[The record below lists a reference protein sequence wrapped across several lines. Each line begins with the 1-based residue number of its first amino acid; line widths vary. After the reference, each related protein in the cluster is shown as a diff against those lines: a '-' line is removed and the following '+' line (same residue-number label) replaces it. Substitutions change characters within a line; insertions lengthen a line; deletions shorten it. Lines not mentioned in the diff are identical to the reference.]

1 MCNDSGSRG
10 TSLLQRVKRRV
21 SEELSVPPRTAKERF
36 RHELKYLISYAQKAD
51 LNVRMAPLLGLDKH
65 ASNGGYMIRSL
76 YFDDYWNTAY
86 QGKSRRCAAAQ
97 EIPYSHLRLQR
108 PRDQTGTQTQ
118 KRQLDL

>member
-1 MCNDSGSRG
+1 MFNDGGNRG

-21 SEELSVPPRTAKERF
+21 SEELSVPPSTAKERF

-76 YFDDYWNTAY
+76 
-86 QGKSRRCAAAQ
+86 
-97 EIPYSHLRLQR
+97 
-108 PRDQTGTQTQ
+108 
-118 KRQLDL
+118 